1 MASKRRFFKVFWE
14 NKTLFELKLPNKMGV
29 SIIAIKTGDKINIT
43 PYADD
48 VIKEGDVV
56 VLLGHNDNLR
66 KIEQREVRD

>member
-1 MASKRRFFKVFWE
+1 M
-14 NKTLFELKLPNKMGV
+14 
-29 SIIAIKTGDKINIT
+29 AIKTGDKINIT

-66 KIEQREVRD
+66 KIEQKELKD